1 MLTDL
6 EKRVVACIDEAR
18 VVRWVQEMVRIP
30 SVPRPRLAEVE
41 TGVARWVE
49 ARCREL
55 RLDTHFEYAAPGRP
69 NVIAILHGT
78 ETGRTLMLE
87 GHTDVVSEGDRG
99 SWRHDPFGGDIEDGR
114 IYGRGANDMKGG
126 LAAALAAVAA
136 IVEAGVELEG
146 SVLFG
151 ALADEEG
158 LMCGV
163 KDFVSRGW
171 AQRVAAAIICEPEDN
186 RLCVSQKGV
195 MWVNVR
201 TNGKMAH
208 GAMPYAGINPISR
221 MNALLSQVQDLE
233 KSEQALR
240 GADEFLGVPSFTP
253 TRVHAPLSGE
263 ADTNNLIP
271 SACQA
276 TIDIRMLPGQ
286 SSDEIEGRF
295 RVIFEQL
302 EKADSD
308 FSAELTVLD
317 ARPPTATPRDEPIV
331 VNMAGAWRD
340 LFGGEPTYGGVP
352 GSTDGTILHTRAG
365 IPIVTCGPGDT
376 RIPHQ
381 ADEYLDIEQLIAA
394 TQLYAVTALR
404 YLGVKGQSRR

>member
-1 MLTDL
+1 M
-6 EKRVVACIDEAR
+6 
-18 VVRWVQEMVRIP
+18 RWVQEMVRIP
-30 SVPRPRLAEVE
+30 SVPRPGLDQVE
-41 TGVARWVE
+41 TEVARWVE
-49 ARCREL
+49 ARCLEM

-69 NVIAILHGT
+69 NVVAILQGAQS
-78 ETGRTLMLE
+78 GPTLMLE
-87 GHTDVVSEGDRG
+87 GHTDVVSEGDRAL
-99 SWRHDPFGGDIEDGR
+99 WRHDPFGGDIENGR

-136 IVEAGVELEG
+136 LVESGAELKG
-146 SVLFG
+146 SILLG

-171 AQRVAAAIICEPEDN
+171 ANRVAAAIICEPEDN

-195 MWVNVR
+195 MWVNVK

-208 GAMPYAGINPISR
+208 GAMPYAGINPISQ
-221 MNALLSQVQDLE
+221 MNVLLSEVRKLE
-233 KSEQALR
+233 QSERAAR

-253 TRVHAPLSGE
+253 TRVHAPLNGE
-263 ADTNNLIP
+263 AETNNLIP

-276 TIDIRMLPGQ
+276 TIDIRMVPGQ
-286 SSDEIEGRF
+286 SSDDIEGQF
-295 RVIFEQL
+295 RATFARL
-302 EKADSD
+302 KKDDAD

-317 ARPPTATPRDEPIV
+317 ARPPTATSIDNPLV
-331 VNMAGAWRD
+331 QTMAGAWRD
-340 LFGGEPTYGGVP
+340 LFQSEPTYGGVP
-352 GSTDGTILHTRAG
+352 GSTDGTILNTRAG

-381 ADEYLDIEQLIAA
+381 ADEYLDVDQLIAA

-404 YLGVKGQSRR
+404 YLGVRDR